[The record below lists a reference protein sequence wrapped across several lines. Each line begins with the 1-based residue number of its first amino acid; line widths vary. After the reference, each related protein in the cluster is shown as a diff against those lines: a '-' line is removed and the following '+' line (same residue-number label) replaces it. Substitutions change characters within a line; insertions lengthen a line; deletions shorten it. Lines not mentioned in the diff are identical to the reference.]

1 MPISTGPTREDWS
14 HVARSS
20 ESDADVPLP
29 RAAGPVGEV
38 DIPVGGRECFRRH
51 EAVACHPA
59 ASHRAAGE
67 VVRQWVRES
76 RWDARSDV
84 YAQAAVVNASCRATT
99 GPADVDAIVAAV
111 LRGKEN
117 A

>member
-1 MPISTGPTREDWS
+1 MPVSTASVREDWS
-14 HVARSS
+14 LVARSS

-51 EAVACHPA
+51 EAVASPTNGVT
-59 ASHRAAGE
+59 SRRRE
-67 VVRQWVRES
+67 VLRQWVREP

-84 YAQAAVVNASCRATT
+84 YAQAAVVNASSRATT

-111 LRGKEN
+111 LREEN